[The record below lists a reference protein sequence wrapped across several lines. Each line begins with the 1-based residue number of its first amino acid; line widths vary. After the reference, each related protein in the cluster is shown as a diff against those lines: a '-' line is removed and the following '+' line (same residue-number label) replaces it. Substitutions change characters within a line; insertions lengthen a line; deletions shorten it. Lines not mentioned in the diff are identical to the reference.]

1 MIDKVLM
8 GEYYMLGNLDLVRT
22 IARAKNCETTKQMIM
37 FTVIQDG
44 GFVGENLLWDESD
57 FLKEAKQVTDGQG
70 FGA

>member
-8 GEYYMLGNLDLVRT
+8 GEYYRLGNLGLVRA

-57 FLKEAKQVTDGQG
+57 FLKEAK
-70 FGA
+70 